1 MTEIPIQD
9 DSLLPQDPAPEL
21 SSPSPA
27 SLEIEE
33 LQKQLEQTKDLL
45 LRKAADF
52 DNYKRRVE
60 SDISSIIK
68 RANEDLLIAIL
79 PIVDDL
85 ERSLKAARISTD
97 TETLLK
103 GIDLIYQK
111 VTKTLESIGVK
122 PLDTVGKEFNVDFHD
137 ALLQI
142 AKADLPPQTVIEE
155 VEKGYMLHDKVIRH
169 AKVIVS
175 TTPAENA

>member
-9 DSLLPQDPAPEL
+9 DSPLPHESAPEL
-21 SSPSPA
+21 LPPSPA
-27 SLEIEE
+27 ALEIEE
-33 LQKQLEQTKDLL
+33 LQKQLDQTRDLF

-60 SDISSIIK
+60 SDMSSMIK

-85 ERSLKAARISTD
+85 ERSLKAAKTSSD
-97 TETLLK
+97 AETLLK
-103 GIDLIYQK
+103 GIELIFQK
-111 VTKTLESIGVK
+111 ATKTLESIGVK

-142 AKADLPPQTVIEE
+142 ARADLPPQTVIEE